1 MDERQLSPGL
11 QDASGDRQHE
21 TQRRRPF
28 WAVTVTSAF
37 PPGAAAF
44 CTRAAVDGGVLLFAR
59 VRLPAPACVRGVS
72 SPTTKSR
79 HGESKRPGTVSP
91 EGGERGRARF
101 PAAREHGL
109 LVNGTGGET
118 VQSALDECAENRD
131 YKRCTR
137 QHRRRTFFSRW
148 RNCGARSWVCQSNHT
163 VSGCMRW
170 RCSSRL
176 RRQRVEVAQTY
187 RHGQRNPQDIHKLS
201 AVLIRSKSAP
211 ELRIT

>member
-1 MDERQLSPGL
+1 MVACCCSPEFVCPRRHVSEESPL
-11 QDASGDRQHE
+11 
-21 TQRRRPF
+21 QRRSLVTGSQSDLVPF
-28 WAVTVTSAF
+28 RLKAVSEGGRGFPQPVSTACLSTEQAEKLSKALWTSALRT
-37 PPGAAAF
+37 G
-44 CTRAAVDGGVLLFAR
+44 
-59 VRLPAPACVRGVS
+59 
-72 SPTTKSR
+72 TTN
-79 HGESKRPGTVSP
+79 V
-91 EGGERGRARF
+91 
-101 PAAREHGL
+101 
-109 LVNGTGGET
+109 
-118 VQSALDECAENRD
+118 VQVCR
-131 YKRCTR
+131 R
-137 QHRRRTFFSRW
+137 QHRWRTFFSRW